1 MMIIIIIIMII
12 MIVMIVMI
20 IIIINTNHDNTR
32 NSSDGKGSDLIFA
45 QQNSA
50 TTVFVTKITRNFM

>member
-1 MMIIIIIIMII
+1 MILIM
-12 MIVMIVMI
+12 
-20 IIIINTNHDNTR
+20 IIINTNNENEG

-50 TTVFVTKITRNFM
+50 ITVFVTKITRNFM

>member
-1 MMIIIIIIMII
+1 MIITIIIIITIMII
-12 MIVMIVMI
+12 
-20 IIIINTNHDNTR
+20 INKNHDDTR